1 MVVVGAGPSVTLR
14 SDALRRCRDEVRV
27 VASLSALWPLA
38 KEGFSAD
45 YCVALDP
52 SPSLYNQFAGL
63 EDSLKGTPLVYFS
76 NCPFVG
82 AGCMAWSSLCR
93 LFRDGYGVRF
103 T

>member
-1 MVVVGAGPSVTLR
+1 MLYAGAVI
-14 SDALRRCRDEVRV
+14 EVRV

-63 EDSLKGTPLVYFS
+63 EDSLKGTPWFIFQLSIRRCWLHGLVLALPPIQRRIWRS
-76 NCPFVG
+76 LHLKTGCLG
-82 AGCMAWSSLCR
+82 ANW
-93 LFRDGYGVRF
+93 
-103 T
+103 